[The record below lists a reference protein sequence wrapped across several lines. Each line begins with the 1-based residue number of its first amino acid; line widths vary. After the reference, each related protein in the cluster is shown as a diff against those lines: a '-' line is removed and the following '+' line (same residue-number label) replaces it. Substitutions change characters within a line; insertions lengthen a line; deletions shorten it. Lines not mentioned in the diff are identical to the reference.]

1 MVGRGQ
7 VEMLLR
13 SPGGGFPLLFRD
25 QLWIEKDRSLV
36 EALSQG
42 EGNPEWDSTIWPIG
56 CHVPAWVLLARSS
69 RTGQG
74 PGLQGRAGT
83 EEKVISRLL
92 CIHLGRRTWSHPGVH
107 SGKCVL

>member
-1 MVGRGQ
+1 MAAGVILLGTDLKARNLAWLTGLCLCEVMVVMDLGNKAVEGKKQGYKVVGRGQ

-42 EGNPEWDSTIWPIG
+42 EGNPE
-56 CHVPAWVLLARSS
+56 
-69 RTGQG
+69 
-74 PGLQGRAGT
+74 
-83 EEKVISRLL
+83 
-92 CIHLGRRTWSHPGVH
+92 
-107 SGKCVL
+107 